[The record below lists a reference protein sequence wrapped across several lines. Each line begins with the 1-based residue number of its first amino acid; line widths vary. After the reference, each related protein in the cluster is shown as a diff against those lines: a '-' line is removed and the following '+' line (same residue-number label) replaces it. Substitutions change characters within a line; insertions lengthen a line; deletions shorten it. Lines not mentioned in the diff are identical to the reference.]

1 MCLRLACRYDTVR
14 QAIVLPSGA
23 CLTQHNNI
31 SGIGE
36 GDEQQNLATSP
47 VTPLLE
53 LATSLS
59 RLQLDNTEVAL
70 LAAVLLVR
78 SGKSFCSANKYLR
91 HNTCEL
97 HILIYLVIF
106 EINTYI

>member
-1 MCLRLACRYDTVR
+1 VR

-23 CLTQHNNI
+23 CLTQHNNV
-31 SGIGE
+31 SGISE

-78 SGKSFCSANKYLR
+78 SGKS
-91 HNTCEL
+91 E
-97 HILIYLVIF
+97 
-106 EINTYI
+106 